1 MFIPPAQY
9 WKNSA
14 IHLIWIDREE
24 NLERKSILLIGGAR
38 SGKSSYAE
46 ELARQIGGN
55 VLFVATAE
63 ARDEEMHRRI
73 EVHKKSRP
81 AHWHTLEAP
90 CNVGNC
96 ITTEP
101 NNFDVVVLDCVTLL
115 VNNVLCQHMAIKG
128 EDVDENLVEKD
139 VKTEIGALIKCLQN
153 SPATFIM
160 VTNEVGEG
168 IIPLGATT
176 RIYRDI
182 LGRANQMLAKAVD
195 EVYLMVAGIP
205 LKVKPQE

>member
-1 MFIPPAQY
+1 M
-9 WKNSA
+9 N
-14 IHLIWIDREE
+14 H
-24 NLERKSILLIGGAR
+24 KSVLLIGGAR

-46 ELARQIGGN
+46 ELARQIGGE

-81 AHWHTLEAP
+81 SNWHTLEAP
-90 CNVGNC
+90 CKVGDC
-96 ITTEP
+96 IIAD
-101 NNFDVVVLDCVTLL
+101 NRKFNAIVLDCITLL
-115 VNNVLCQHMAIKG
+115 VNNVLCQHMAVHG
-128 EDVDENLVEKD
+128 EDVSEKSVEKD
-139 VKTEIGALIKCLQN
+139 VKSEITAIIDCMRK
-153 SPATFIM
+153 SPATYIL

-168 IIPLGATT
+168 IIPLGAST

-182 LGRANQMLAKAVD
+182 LGRANQMLASAVD

-205 LKVKPQE
+205 LKIKPQK

>member
-1 MFIPPAQY
+1 M
-9 WKNSA
+9 KK
-14 IHLIWIDREE
+14 RT
-24 NLERKSILLIGGAR
+24 ILLIGGAR

-46 ELARQIGGN
+46 ELAREIGGE

-63 ARDEEMHRRI
+63 ARDEEMRRRI

-90 CNVGNC
+90 CKVGDC
-96 ITTEP
+96 ISKD
-101 NNFDVVVLDCVTLL
+101 NRILDVVVLDCVTLL
-115 VNNVLCQHMAIKG
+115 VNNVLCQHMAVSG
-128 EDVDENLVEKD
+128 EDVDEKAVEAD
-139 VKTEIGALIKCLQN
+139 IKTEIN
-153 SPATFIM
+153 SIIACMVQSLATYIM

-168 IIPLGATT
+168 IIPLGAST
-176 RIYRDI
+176 RIYRDV

-205 LKVKPQE
+205 LKVKPQN

>member
-1 MFIPPAQY
+1 M
-9 WKNSA
+9 
-14 IHLIWIDREE
+14 
-24 NLERKSILLIGGAR
+24 ERKTVLLIGGAR

-46 ELARQIGGN
+46 KMASEIGGE

-90 CNVGNC
+90 CQVGSC
-96 ITTEP
+96 IALDSR
-101 NNFDVVVLDCVTLL
+101 NLSVVVLDCVTLL
-115 VNNVLCQHMAIKG
+115 VNNILCQHMAVDG
-128 EDVDENLVEKD
+128 EDVNEKAVEDD
-139 VKTEIGALIKCLQN
+139 VKSEIKAIIDCMEK
-153 SPATFIM
+153 SPATYIL

-168 IIPLGATT
+168 IIPLGAST
-176 RIYRDI
+176 RIYRDV
-182 LGRANQMLAKAVD
+182 LGRANQMLARVVD

-205 LKVKPQE
+205 LRVKPQK

>member
-1 MFIPPAQY
+1 M
-9 WKNSA
+9 
-14 IHLIWIDREE
+14 
-24 NLERKSILLIGGAR
+24 ERKSILLIGGAR

-46 ELARQIGGN
+46 ELARQIGGE

-81 AHWHTLEAP
+81 SHWHTLEAP
-90 CNVGNC
+90 SKVGTC
-96 ITTEP
+96 IAAD
-101 NNFDVVVLDCVTLL
+101 NGKYNVVVLDCITLL
-115 VNNVLCQHMAIKG
+115 VNNVLCQHMTTQG
-128 EDVDENLVEKD
+128 EDVVEKD
-139 VKTEIGALIKCLQN
+139 VERDVNSEINTLIDCLRN
-153 SPATFIM
+153 SQATFIM

-168 IIPLGATT
+168 IIPLGAST

-182 LGRANQMLAKAVD
+182 LGRANQMLARAVD

-205 LKVKPQE
+205 LKVKPQK